1 MKVSDPGVYGTA
13 DAAQPPV
20 LFFEDFVLGNIILH
34 GSVTLAEAD
43 IIRFA
48 AEFDPQPMHTDPVV
62 AQSVTGGLIAS
73 GWHTAS
79 LTMRLLVTGGNYRP
93 APGTL
98 GLGIETL
105 HWHCPVRPGDTL
117 RVQVELLSKRLSKSR
132 PEFGILTMRCT
143 TVNQHEVAVQTM
155 ISSALVPCRLKG
167 ACTTA

>member
-1 MKVSDPGVYGTA
+1 MKVSDPGVYGNTDTA
-13 DAAQPPV
+13 QQPV

-79 LTMRLLVTGGNYRP
+79 LTMRLLVTGGDYRP

-98 GLGIETL
+98 GLGIEAL

-117 RVQVELLSKRLSKSR
+117 RVQLELLSKRLSKSR